1 MCLELFIELPKRGP
15 HSPLQRG
22 SCSAFHSTAHAQK
35 KRPVCLAREAET
47 ELAQGHGRQ
56 ISPALCEAAAAE
68 LLWVVGSGIP
78 EEAVELRGF
87 SIALNDHKRSNY
99 MCSAKANRRFYFFFY
114 NKSSKTVGI
123 HAIGSLLGNL
133 NSLRSSSCC
142 AQVTR
147 WGRFTHRVALSFS
160 PVHKPIGVP
169 TARTPTLGD
178 GISHF
183 P

>member
-99 MCSAKANRRFYFFFY
+99 MCSAKANRRFYFF
-114 NKSSKTVGI
+114 
-123 HAIGSLLGNL
+123 L
-133 NSLRSSSCC
+133 
-142 AQVTR
+142 Q
-147 WGRFTHRVALSFS
+147 
-160 PVHKPIGVP
+160 
-169 TARTPTLGD
+169 
-178 GISHF
+178 
-183 P
+183 